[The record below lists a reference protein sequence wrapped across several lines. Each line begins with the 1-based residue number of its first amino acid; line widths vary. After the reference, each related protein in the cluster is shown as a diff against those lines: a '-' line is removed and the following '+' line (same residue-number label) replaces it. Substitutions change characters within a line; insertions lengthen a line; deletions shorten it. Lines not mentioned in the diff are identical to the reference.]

1 MTPSGHLVLIVSE
14 FAGLNEVEQILGSQ
28 SCADLR
34 VRLDLLIRLGWQ
46 RVLSLRLRFSWDM
59 NVGLEVTEVIA
70 EIDFLTWR
78 ILEVKLVNQ
87 IINLAIVWI
96 SMD

>member
-59 NVGLEVTEVIA
+59 NVGLEVTEGIA
-70 EIDFLTWR
+70 
-78 ILEVKLVNQ
+78 
-87 IINLAIVWI
+87 
-96 SMD
+96 

>member
-1 MTPSGHLVLIVSE
+1 
-14 FAGLNEVEQILGSQ
+14 
-28 SCADLR
+28 
-34 VRLDLLIRLGWQ
+34 
-46 RVLSLRLRFSWDM
+46 M

-78 ILEVKLVNQ
+78 ILEVKLVDQ

-96 SMD
+96 SVD